1 MVHFPVLIV
10 IRRLWERLGFAEWG
24 VAGKTFAFL
33 ITLALV
39 IGLASML
46 FYLVERPARKRL
58 RNQMGVMR

>member
-1 MVHFPVLIV
+1 
-10 IRRLWERLGFAEWG
+10 
-24 VAGKTFAFL
+24 
-33 ITLALV
+33 LV